1 MKKKP
6 LMITLLLA
14 FFGCV
19 LIVLSIYFLYQG
31 SYSANVKVLK
41 TKRELEL
48 ANKKIA
54 ELSEDIDKKSKYALE
69 IEKKFKKIKS
79 ESFGQISGMNIPIVE
94 IGNVNIGDEDDDDH
108 GGKRK
113 THKLMYNHQ
122 IRFALLNIGKSSLKD
137 VIFSIKDIYNDPKS
151 KVRKAKS
158 NGHASD
164 NNEIGMYDNIEVN
177 TLNLKSKKM
186 IFTSNLP
193 SSFGV
198 GDYSYHVIIEW
209 SKGFYQM
216 MVKIEEI
223 DGKLKFKYEYF
234 DADGKEID
242 FKSLEDSIKN

>member
-6 LMITLLLA
+6 LMITLILA

-31 SYSANVKVLK
+31 SFNANARVLK
-41 TKRELEL
+41 TKKELEV
-48 ANKKIA
+48 ANKKIS
-54 ELSEDIDKKSKYALE
+54 ELHSE
-69 IEKKFKKIKS
+69 IEQKTKFVEESEQKVKKIKS
-79 ESFGQISGMNIPIVE
+79 ESFSQMSGQNIPIVE
-94 IGNVNIGDEDDDDH
+94 ISNVNIGDEDDND
-108 GGKRK
+108 GNKKK

-137 VIFSIKDIYNDPKS
+137 VIFSIKDVYNDPKS
-151 KVRKAKS
+151 KSRRSKS
-158 NGHASD
+158 NGHSD
-164 NNEIGMYDNIEVN
+164 KDEIGMYDNIEVN

-198 GDYSYHVIIEW
+198 GDYSYHIIMEW
-209 SKGFYQM
+209 SKGFYQL

-223 DGKLKFKYEYF
+223 EGKLKFRYEYF

-242 FKSLEDSIKN
+242 FKTLEESINN